1 MDDINDLTVDDLQ
14 FYLRK
19 YRFNDECLNY
29 FRGKIYSKKSQ
40 FKFGRF
46 LIYVLFWK
54 SQENEIDGFT
64 LNLMTEIPDYFSNKL
79 GYKLKFKLMFL
90 ELTGRDI
97 DLNVRLITYY
107 TIFCYT

>member
-46 LIYVLFWK
+46 LIYVLF
-54 SQENEIDGFT
+54 
-64 LNLMTEIPDYFSNKL
+64 
-79 GYKLKFKLMFL
+79 
-90 ELTGRDI
+90 
-97 DLNVRLITYY
+97 
-107 TIFCYT
+107 